1 MGQDITQEFASPP
14 AEQKDSSQTHREQTP
29 GTGTVSILSVT
40 QLVGRIKAALTDA
53 FAQKIQ
59 VVGELSN
66 FKRHSSG
73 HLYFRLKD
81 ANCALDAV
89 MWRTTASKLK
99 FEPQDGLEVVVEARV
114 DCYES
119 QGRLQLYVDRMTPK
133 GEGALELAF
142 KQLRSKLE
150 AEGLFDP
157 AHKKAIRRFP
167 RGIALVT
174 SPTGAAV
181 RDIRRTLLRRWPGA
195 KVYLASVRVQGDSAV
210 GEICRALKALDASAE
225 RLGIDTIL
233 LARGGGSLE
242 DLWAFN
248 EEPVA
253 RTLYALATPVICGVG
268 HEVDV
273 TIADLVADRRGATPT
288 AAAELAVPEAGQVR
302 QDLLG
307 LAGRM
312 SMGMGRRLSEAK
324 VCLKSILRSVI
335 FRDPF
340 WRVRSTWQKLDEMQ
354 GRMNLA
360 IGQAVALRHKRFEPV
375 VHRLGA
381 QHPSLLV
388 ERARSRLQRTVARLN
403 WALGS
408 QAKRKSDLLGRL
420 EGRLAGVHPRGQ
432 LKLARQQIGS
442 IARQL
447 ESLSYRSVLKRGFS
461 VTRLE
466 GGQLLRSTGQVQPD
480 VLLETELADG
490 KITSRAQTDD
500 HQAPPGSPGRPR
512 RTTRTP
518 KPSAPNQG
526 KLF

>member
-1 MGQDITQEFASPP
+1 MGQDVTQEFASPRAQP
-14 AEQKDSSQTHREQTP
+14 EESDQDRPEEP
-29 GTGTVSILSVT
+29 VGTNEALPLSVT
-40 QLVGRIKAALTDA
+40 QLVGRIKAALTEA
-53 FAQKIQ
+53 FARKIQ

-81 ANCALDAV
+81 ANCALDSV
-89 MWRTTASKLK
+89 MWRTTASRLK
-99 FEPQDGLEVVVEARV
+99 FEPQDGLEVVVEGRV

-195 KVYLASVRVQGDSAV
+195 KVYLAPVRVQGDLAA
-210 GEICRALKALDASAE
+210 GEICRALKALDASAGK
-225 RLGIDTIL
+225 LGIDTIL

-253 RTLYALATPVICGVG
+253 RTLYALGTPVICGVG

-302 QDLLG
+302 QDVLA

-312 SMGMGRRLSEAK
+312 SLGMRRRISDARAGID
-324 VCLKSILRSVI
+324 SILRSVI
-335 FRDPF
+335 FRDPC
-340 WRVRSTWQKLDEMQ
+340 WRVRSTWQKLDDMEN
-354 GRMNLA
+354 RMNLA
-360 IGQAVALRHKRFEPV
+360 IGQAISLRRKRFEPV

-388 ERARSRLQRTVARLN
+388 ERSRSRLQRIVARIN
-403 WALGS
+403 WALGG

-420 EGRLAGVHPRGQ
+420 EGRLAGVHPQRQ
-432 LKLARQQIGS
+432 LKLARQQVRS

-466 GGQLLRSTGQVQPD
+466 GGQLLRSARQVRPN

-490 KITSRAQTDD
+490 KITSRAQAEDS
-500 HQAPPGSPGRPR
+500 QVRPASAR
-512 RTTRTP
+512 
-518 KPSAPNQG
+518 KPSRSNRAQKPSPPEQG